1 MRARATALV
10 AAVVT
15 LALVALA
22 VAQQS
27 PSPIPVP
34 GAEKSTAT
42 KALGLGADVLQDT
55 TPVKRLGLYLDG
67 FHFVHD
73 RPDHQEEAHHY
84 CHQMSEEFAQCAI
97 FDGNGEDA
105 KLIGIEH
112 IVSAGLH
119 QGLPEAERRSWHPH
133 HYEVRSGLLI
143 APGIP
148 GPVERQ
154 LMEKLVGTWGKTW
167 HVWHTRRDRLPLGP
181 ATLMMGF
188 TEDGQIQPGLVA
200 DRDRRFGIST
210 DERRRQRADIPA
222 PR

>member
-1 MRARATALV
+1 MRAAII
-10 AAVVT
+10 AAGAVLLGVG
-15 LALVALA
+15 ALA

-27 PSPIPVP
+27 PSPAPVP
-34 GAEKSTAT
+34 GAEKSTST
-42 KALGLGADVLQDT
+42 RILGLGAEVIQDT
-55 TPVKRLGLYLDG
+55 TPVKQLDMYLDG

-73 RPDHQEEAHHY
+73 QPDVQEEAHHY

-97 FDGNGEDA
+97 FDGNGRDA
-105 KLIGIEH
+105 KLIGVEH
-112 IVSAGLH
+112 IVSDRLY
-119 QGLPEAERRSWHPH
+119 QGLSEDERRRWHPH

-148 GPVERQ
+148 QPVEHQ

-167 HVWHTRRDRLPLGP
+167 HLWHTTRDRLPVGE
-181 ATLMMGF
+181 ASLMMGF
-188 TEDGQIQPGLVA
+188 TRDGQIRRDLVA

-210 DERRRQRADIPA
+210 DERRAQRADIPA